1 MNDLISM
8 EQLVTELEIEIDE
21 TYNDDI
27 IKGIRRAI
35 EIVEQRPTVE
45 PVRGEWIV
53 KEDENCFATWDYCS
67 ICGFSTG
74 FAGSSHYIN
83 FCPNCGAD
91 MRGENDEK

>member
-1 MNDLISM
+1 MNDLISRDKLRKEILDKFPQGSARGVFLAFVD
-8 EQLVTELEIEIDE
+8 EQ
-21 TYNDDI
+21 
-27 IKGIRRAI
+27 
-35 EIVEQRPTVE
+35 PTVE

>member
-1 MNDLISM
+1 MNDLISRK
-8 EQLVTELEIEIDE
+8 EV
-21 TYNDDI
+21 
-27 IKGIRRAI
+27 KAI
-35 EIVEQRPTVE
+35 ANKFTFTDKTQERQYKDFLNHCLDNALTVE

-91 MRGENDEK
+91 MRRHV